1 MNYGLRLRFLYYMQ
15 NNMKTDS
22 ENDKLIETVDA
33 IDSARDKVQAIDGI
47 INRWRDSMKS
57 ADYYKQIAELYY
69 MLKVNPK
76 NDAVAEYLREKYGSG
91 LGKKYFETQPQNRGN
106 EQSGENDNAKDLE
119 IARLKAE
126 IERLNKELNKKNMDK
141 EEKIKML
148 KELAE
153 AKGSLTVILEQN
165 NEHNIG
171 NVENGGVGIQIFH
184 QVQTVNN
191 GKKEPTGNKDGRKKK
206 PSNAKYVR
214 DTFTYRFLGEEDGMK
229 RLTMLYQAML
239 PEGWIPKETKHE
251 DFTAIFEG
259 KPTDVK
265 VKWTGPQSDLYAL
278 INRLEKRGLISC
290 SEGATKWV
298 ITGSHFLDSNS
309 RPFTGWN
316 KQKVPQ
322 KSALAIEAIAD
333 LLDPTKDIDKKRL
346 SSLD

>member
-1 MNYGLRLRFLYYMQ
+1 MN
-15 NNMKTDS
+15 TDS
-22 ENDKLIETVDA
+22 ENDKLIEAVDA
-33 IDSARDKVQAIDGI
+33 IDSARDKIQAIDGI
-47 INRWRDSMKS
+47 INRWRDNMKS
-57 ADYYKQIAELYY
+57 VDYYKQIAELYY

-76 NDAVAEYLREKYGSG
+76 NDAVAEYAREKYGSG
-91 LGKKYFETQPQNRGN
+91 LGKKYFVTQSQQRGN
-106 EQSGENDNAKDLE
+106 EQYGDNDNAKDLE
-119 IARLKAE
+119 NARLKVE
-126 IERLNKELNKKNMDK
+126 IELLKKELNKKNMDK
-141 EEKIKML
+141 EEKIKIL
-148 KELAE
+148 KELTE
-153 AKGSLTVILEQN
+153 ANGNVTVILEQN

-171 NVENGGVGIQIFH
+171 NVENGGVGIQIFQ

-206 PSNAKYVR
+206 PSGAKIVR
-214 DTFTYRFLGEEDGMK
+214 DTFTYNFLDEEDGMA
-229 RLTMLYQAML
+229 RLIKFYQAML
-239 PEGWIPKETKHE
+239 PEGWIPKETKPK
-251 DFTAIFEG
+251 DFIALFEG

-265 VKWTGPQSDLYAL
+265 VKWTGKQSDLYAL
-278 INRLEKRGLISC
+278 INQLEKRGLISC

-333 LLDPTKDIDKKRL
+333 LLDPTKDVDKKRL

>member
-1 MNYGLRLRFLYYMQ
+1 MKNI
-15 NNMKTDS
+15 MKTDS

-33 IDSARDKVQAIDGI
+33 IDIARDKIQAIDGI
-47 INRWRDSMKS
+47 INRWRDCMKS
-57 ADYYKQIAELYY
+57 VDYYKQIAELYY
-69 MLKVNPK
+69 MLKANPK
-76 NDAVAEYLREKYGSG
+76 HNAVAEYAREKYGSG
-91 LGKKYFETQPQNRGN
+91 LGKKYFETQPQNIGN
-106 EQSGENDNAKDLE
+106 DKSDGNDNVKDLE

-126 IERLNKELNKKNMDK
+126 IERLNKELKKKTMDK

-239 PEGWIPKETKHE
+239 PEGWIPKETKPK
-251 DFTAIFEG
+251 DFIAIFEG

-265 VKWTGPQSDLYAL
+265 VKWTGKQSDLYAL
-278 INRLEKRGLISC
+278 INQLEERGLISC

-309 RPFTGWN
+309 RPFTRWN
-316 KQKVPQ
+316 SQHTPQ

-333 LLDPTKDIDKKRL
+333 LLDPAKDIDKKRL

>member
-1 MNYGLRLRFLYYMQ
+1 
-15 NNMKTDS
+15 
-22 ENDKLIETVDA
+22 
-33 IDSARDKVQAIDGI
+33 
-47 INRWRDSMKS
+47 
-57 ADYYKQIAELYY
+57 
-69 MLKVNPK
+69 
-76 NDAVAEYLREKYGSG
+76 
-91 LGKKYFETQPQNRGN
+91 
-106 EQSGENDNAKDLE
+106 
-119 IARLKAE
+119 
-126 IERLNKELNKKNMDK
+126 MDF
-141 EEKIKML
+141 EEKMKLLQALGIQNSNM
-148 KELAE
+148 
-153 AKGSLTVILEQN
+153 TVILEQN

-265 VKWTGPQSDLYAL
+265 VKWTGPQSELYAL

>member
-1 MNYGLRLRFLYYMQ
+1 MQ
-15 NNMKTDS
+15 EKEEIEILKGIITELNISENRISDLQRTLDLWRDTMKTS
-22 ENDKLIETVDA
+22 EFF
-33 IDSARDKVQAIDGI
+33 
-47 INRWRDSMKS
+47 NRIFMLYKFLMVKS
-57 ADYYKQIAELYY
+57 DMERLADYI
-69 MLKVNPK
+69 
-76 NDAVAEYLREKYGSG
+76 RIKYGSG

-206 PSNAKYVR
+206 PSGAKIVR
-214 DTFTYRFLGEEDGMK
+214 DTFTYRFLDEEDGMA
-229 RLTMLYQAML
+229 RLIKVYQHVQKA
-239 PEGWIPKETKHE
+239 GWIPKETKHE

-265 VKWTGPQSDLYAL
+265 VKWTGKQSDLFAL
-278 INRLEKRGLISC
+278 INRLERCGLISC
-290 SEGATKWV
+290 PKGVTKWV
-298 ITGSHFLDSNS
+298 ITGSHFLDCNS
-309 RPFTGWN
+309 KQFSDWN
-316 KQKVPQ
+316 SQKTPK
-322 KSALAIEAIAD
+322 KSAAAIEALTD
-333 LLDPTKDIDKKRL
+333 LLDPTKDDDKKRL
-346 SSLD
+346 SSWD

>member
-1 MNYGLRLRFLYYMQ
+1 MQ
-15 NNMKTDS
+15 EKEEIEILKGIITELNISENRISDLQRTLDLWRDTMKTS
-22 ENDKLIETVDA
+22 EFF
-33 IDSARDKVQAIDGI
+33 
-47 INRWRDSMKS
+47 NRIFMLYKFLMEKS
-57 ADYYKQIAELYY
+57 DMERLADYIHI
-69 MLKVNPK
+69 
-76 NDAVAEYLREKYGSG
+76 KYGSG

-251 DFTAIFEG
+251 DFTAIFKG

-265 VKWTGPQSDLYAL
+265 VKWTGKQSDLYAL
-278 INRLEKRGLISC
+278 INQLEERGLISC